1 MRVVVIGSGII
12 GAAAAYYLT
21 GRGATVTVVESG
33 YRGQA
38 TEAGAGI
45 VCPWVDHAED
55 EAWYQLTREGARDYP
70 ALVEELGEDIG
81 YAKVGALLVT
91 EEPAELEQVRALLHR
106 RYPEAP
112 EMGEITDVSTP
123 SELFPPLSDDLSAIL
138 VPGAARVNGRAVRE
152 ALLRAAIARGAQ
164 VRTGIATLTPGGD
177 VLLRPVGTTGGTSP
191 LSGPANGD
199 ATAGRAGPA
208 GDDTAAGPADDGRSA
223 GSAGGGTLAETPG
236 EAATARPAGSGV
248 PAGTAPGTLPGG
260 QAGAGATGGPA
271 GAERAGG
278 TAGAETTGGPKAEH
292 AGGTADA
299 EVTGAPEGAKV
310 PFRGGERVAGAG
322 STSWRQATPL
332 ETTDVPLTGTG
343 AHSFPGEGVP
353 LDADVVI
360 VAAGAWTGEVCRPLG
375 VKLPIFPRRGQILH
389 VTLEGIDTAW
399 WPIVLPRIGPYLLG
413 FPGSRVVIGATI
425 EDVGFSPRVTMG
437 GLGEVIDAGLRVA
450 PGLLGATVAET
461 RVGLRPVYAP
471 GCALIGRLTS
481 RVVVATGLSSYG
493 LTAGP
498 FTGRIAAAL
507 ALGEEPPVDL
517 TPYAPAVA

>member
-55 EAWYQLTREGARDYP
+55 DAWYQLTREGARDYP
-70 ALVEELGEDIG
+70 GLVEELGEDIG

-112 EMGEITDVSTP
+112 EMGEITDVPTP

-152 ALLRAAIARGAQ
+152 ALLRAAVARGAQ
-164 VRTGIATLTPGGD
+164 VRTGIATLTPGGE
-177 VLLRPVGTTGGTSP
+177 VLLRPVGSAVPGTTGPTGP
-191 LSGPANGD
+191 LPGPADGD

-208 GDDTAAGPADDGRSA
+208 GDDTTA
-223 GSAGGGTLAETPG
+223 AGGGTPAEAPG
-236 EAATARPAGSGV
+236 DAATARPAGSGV
-248 PAGTAPGTLPGG
+248 PAGTTPERLP
-260 QAGAGATGGPA
+260 GGPA
-271 GAERAGG
+271 GAGRPGQPAGAEVTGGPTVERTGG
-278 TAGAETTGGPKAEH
+278 TAGA
-292 AGGTADA
+292 D
-299 EVTGAPEGAKV
+299 VTGAPEGAEV
-310 PFRGGERVAGAG
+310 PFRGGEQVAGAG

-375 VKLPIFPRRGQILH
+375 VKLPVFPRRGQILH

-437 GLGEVIDAGLRVA
+437 GLGEVIAAGLQVA
-450 PGLLGATVAET
+450 PGLLGSTVAET

-471 GCALIGRLTS
+471 GGALIGRLTS

-507 ALGEEPPVDL
+507 ALGEDPPIDL

>member
-55 EAWYQLTREGARDYP
+55 DAWYQLTREGARDYP
-70 ALVEELGEDIG
+70 RLVEELGEDIG

-112 EMGEITDVSTP
+112 EMGEITDVPTP

-164 VRTGIATLTPGGD
+164 VRAGIATLTPGGE
-177 VLLRPVGTTGGTSP
+177 VLLRPVGSALPGTTGRTSP

-199 ATAGRAGPA
+199 ATAGRAGLA
-208 GDDTAAGPADDGRSA
+208 GDDTTA
-223 GSAGGGTLAETPG
+223 GSTDGK
-236 EAATARPAGSGV
+236 
-248 PAGTAPGTLPGG
+248 LPGG
-260 QAGAGATGGPA
+260 QAGAGVTGGPA
-271 GAERAGG
+271 GVKRTGG
-278 TAGAETTGGPKAEH
+278 TAGAEATGGPAAERTSEGPEVTEP
-292 AGGTADA
+292 AGAQATGGPEAERTGGTAGA
-299 EVTGAPEGAKV
+299 EVAGAPEGAEV

-375 VKLPIFPRRGQILH
+375 VKLPVFPRRGQILH

-437 GLGEVIDAGLRVA
+437 GLGEVIDSGLQVA

-471 GCALIGRLTS
+471 GGALIGRLTS

-507 ALGEEPPVDL
+507 ALGEEPPIDL
-517 TPYAPAVA
+517 TPYAPAIA